1 MNISKG
7 KYEGLKK
14 LSDDNGII
22 RALACDQRGSLKKM
36 IASYGSAEKTNIEK
50 FKILVSR
57 ELTPYASSILLDP
70 EYGWPA
76 SEQKDANAGLLVAYE
91 KTGYDA
97 NEAGRL
103 PDLLPNWSVK
113 RLKEKGADAI
123 KLLVYYDVDE
133 SFEINDQKHA
143 FVERIGSECIAEDLP
158 FFLEIVTYDANI
170 DDVKSTE
177 YAKVKPHK
185 VNEAMKEFSKPRY
198 AVDVLKVEVPVNMSF
213 VEGYEKD
220 EVVYS
225 KEVAKKYFKEQS
237 DSTNLPFI
245 FLSAGVTPE
254 LFQETLKFA
263 HESGSEFNGVLC
275 GRATW
280 KGGIE
285 PFGKSG
291 EEVAV
296 KWFQTQGRENIT
308 ALNEVL
314 KVTAKPWWTRYGLK
328 EPTLVK

>member
-14 LSDDNGII
+14 LADESGII
-22 RALACDQRGSLKKM
+22 GALACDQRGSLKKM
-36 IASYGSAEKTNIEK
+36 IASYGSPDETSIEE
-50 FKILVSR
+50 FKVLVSK

-76 SEQKDANAGLLVAYE
+76 AEQKDPNAGLLVAYE

-97 NEAGRL
+97 NEVGRL

-123 KLLVYYDVDE
+123 KLLIYYDVDE
-133 SFEINDQKHA
+133 SFDINDQKHA
-143 FVERIGSECIAEDLP
+143 FVERVGSECIAEDLP
-158 FFLEIVTYDANI
+158 FFLEIVTYDANM
-170 DDVKSTE
+170 DDVKNAE

-213 VEGYEKD
+213 VEGYAD
-220 EVVYS
+220 AEVVYS
-225 KEVAKKYFKEQS
+225 KEEAKKYFKEQS
-237 DSTNLPFI
+237 NCINLPFI

-254 LFQETLKFA
+254 LFRETLKFA
-263 HESGSEFNGVLC
+263 HEAGSEFNGVLC

-291 EEVAV
+291 KEAAV
-296 KWFQTQGRENIT
+296 NWFQTQGKDNIT
-308 ALNEVL
+308 TLNEVL
-314 KVTAKPWWTRYGLK
+314 KVTAKPWWSRYGSK
-328 EPTLVK
+328 EEIFVK